1 MNKRAQVTEVSIKWR
16 CPNGNVE
23 SQTFDGGSAEALLN
37 SDRGV
42 TEILAPF
49 YRKTE
54 RYLKTDDLIAAF
66 GPGVTALTGN
76 REQVHITP
84 QLVKELWGFK
94 NEEGLLLPFVLKIPG
109 CPLGF
114 PTLRSGISFP
124 QTANPR
130 PQVTGT
136 TLRLL
141 YPNGS
146 TGSVSLREG
155 SFEGL
160 FWSEQ
165 TVMDILAPFYN
176 TVERRLSR
184 SEMIDL
190 CSPRVTSLIGN
201 QEDILLTPT
210 LVEELWNLEAENGWL
225 PPFIM
230 KIPGC
235 PLEIPQLKAGI
246 EYISLRKAA

>member
-1 MNKRAQVTEVSIKWR
+1 MNKRTQVTEVSVNWR
-16 CPNGNVE
+16 CPNGMVE
-23 SQTFDGGSAEALLN
+23 SQTFDRRSAEALLN

-42 TEILAPF
+42 TEILAPL
-49 YRKTE
+49 YRKKR

-76 REQVHITP
+76 RKQIPITP

-109 CPLGF
+109 CPIGF
-114 PTLRSGISFP
+114 PKLRTGISFL
-124 QTANPR
+124 QTASPR
-130 PQVTGT
+130 PQVTEV

-141 YPNGS
+141 YPDGS
-146 TGSVSLREG
+146 TGSVSLKEG

-165 TVMDILAPFYN
+165 TVMEILAPFYE
-176 TVERRLSR
+176 TTERRLSR

-190 CSPRVTSLIGN
+190 CGPVVTSLIGN
-201 QEDILLTPT
+201 QEEILLTPT
-210 LVEELWNLEAENGWL
+210 LVEELWNLKDENGLL

-235 PLEIPQLKAGI
+235 PLEIPQLQAGI
-246 EYISLRKAA
+246 DYISLRKAA